1 MKGKEPWSEF
11 RFPCGLFFSSFP
23 YTNNLIELS
32 TRKIEALFLKKGRLF
47 SVKKSYFYKRAD
59 IF

>member
-23 YTNNLIELS
+23 YTNNLIELP
-32 TRKIEALFLKKGRLF
+32 TLKTEALF
-47 SVKKSYFYKRAD
+47 
-59 IF
+59 